1 MGTAS
6 DALGTLATTGNPDP
20 LQAKLGGTVM
30 SSEDLQ
36 MKVGHLLNLE
46 KDEHL
51 APKAPVTPAGET
63 YAMVAP
69 TITKDIFILGDN
81 TGQARRMDVGDS
93 ELSDL
98 YPTQCLHHILIDLH
112 KCVMLGCPFLGST
125 DSFTSIKTDITSR
138 LIGVCL
144 EE

>member
-20 LQAKLGGTVM
+20 LQAELVGTVM

-36 MKVGHLLNLE
+36 MKVGHILNLE

-51 APKAPVTPAGET
+51 APKAPVTPTGET

-69 TITKDIFILGDN
+69 TDNFILGDN

-93 ELSDL
+93 ED
-98 YPTQCLHHILIDLH
+98 HHR
-112 KCVMLGCPFLGST
+112 PFVAQTIVEDGGT
-125 DSFTSIKTDITSR
+125 PWYVEF
-138 LIGVCL
+138 
-144 EE
+144 